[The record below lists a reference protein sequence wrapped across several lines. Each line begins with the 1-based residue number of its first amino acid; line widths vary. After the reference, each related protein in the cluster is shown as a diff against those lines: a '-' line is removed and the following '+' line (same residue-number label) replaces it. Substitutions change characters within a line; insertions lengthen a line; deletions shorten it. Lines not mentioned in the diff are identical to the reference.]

1 MAGLI
6 ATGNHPR
13 ALWPGIAKWWGRK
26 YDEHPVE
33 YTDLFE
39 VTTSKKNYEI
49 DAQVTGFGLAPRKPQ
64 GRSVHYDS
72 EVQGIETKYLHVTYG
87 LGYVVT
93 REELEDDLYVEVSKR
108 RAEALAFSMRQTKE
122 NVAAQVYNR
131 CATAGYV
138 GGDGSVLLVTTHP
151 SKAGS
156 WSNILDPAAD
166 ISEAAIEDLI
176 IQIMKATNDRGLKIS
191 LMPQSLHVHPN
202 DWFEANRILKSTLQN
217 NTANNAINVLKS
229 TNALPKGIKV
239 NHYFADTDAWFIRT
253 NAPRGMMMFQRRAVD
268 FTQDNDFDSENAKAK
283 STERYSVGWSDP
295 RGLYGSVGA

>member
-151 SKAGS
+151 TKAGS
-156 WSNILDPAAD
+156 QSNILDPAAD